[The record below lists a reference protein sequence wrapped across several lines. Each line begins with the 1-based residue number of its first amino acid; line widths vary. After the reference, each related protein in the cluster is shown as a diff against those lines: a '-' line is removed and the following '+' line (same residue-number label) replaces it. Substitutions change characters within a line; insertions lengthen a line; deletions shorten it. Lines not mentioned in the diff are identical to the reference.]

1 MVKKTVLSLI
11 IATALITGCA
21 GPAKQLDTE
30 GLLPEIDVIQVKENS
45 DEALKLAQEAK
56 LDVEVLTARLNEIDS
71 KIIMLSEEISSV
83 SGAKIE
89 ELESRLALLVEAYK
103 DLAAQVKAL
112 EMKSLGSGRK
122 SSSPGPTFSPSSA
135 VSIITSPEHELYQ
148 KGLQV
153 FNTRQY
159 DNAMKIFNDV
169 LQQYPSGKYPDN
181 CHYWIGECLYAKGDF
196 TGAITSFQKVLSYQ
210 NSGKADDAQIKIGLC
225 YLKMGQTG
233 AAKDEF
239 KKLKDRYPASEYVPR
254 AEKYLSDLK

>member
-1 MVKKTVLSLI
+1 MLKCSL
-11 IATALITGCA
+11 
-21 GPAKQLDTE
+21 P
-30 GLLPEIDVIQVKENS
+30 GLTKS
-45 DEALKLAQEAK
+45 
-56 LDVEVLTARLNEIDS
+56 TARLLCFQRRS
-71 KIIMLSEEISSV
+71 PVCQVPKSS
-83 SGAKIE
+83 S
-89 ELESRLALLVEAYK
+89 SRTCFTCG
-103 DLAAQVKAL
+103 
-112 EMKSLGSGRK
+112 SLQRSCGTGEGSRDEVFGIRRK
-122 SSSPGPTFSPSSA
+122 SSSRSPTFSPSSA

-148 KGLQV
+148 KGLRG

-159 DNAMKIFNDV
+159 DNATKIFNDV